1 MREYMRASTKALMA
15 KHGWRY
21 DRAIH
26 NYLYF
31 IFYYPYVGFV
41 YYLFKYLSKY
51 LSWFKPLNPVISMAL
66 NRYHA
71 KILSGG
77 DVKKI
82 VTLNED
88 ISATSEKNKK
98 IVPFKYAYKI
108 LFKNPEYIAVVD
120 CPCKKTLNAPPDTIN
135 SCLFVG
141 SGTGAFWVDSLS
153 KKYNAR
159 KISQQEALD
168 MITHYRKMGYINQ
181 AFFKVATGGSTGVIC
196 NCHPDTCV
204 SLQATKFAKKF
215 DKNFTQNAYAGYS
228 IRQDETK
235 CKKCGTCASV
245 CHFEAV
251 TVVPEKSWSYNNENC
266 TGCELCVEH
275 CPDGALSLY
284 QDPLKPLP
292 LDIDLVKSEFVN

>member
-1 MREYMRASTKALMA
+1 MRKSTRVLMA

-26 NYLYF
+26 NYIYF
-31 IFYYPYVGFV
+31 VFYYPYVATV
-41 YYLFKYLSKY
+41 YYLFKFLSKY
-51 LSWFKPLNPVISMAL
+51 LSWFKPLNPFLNMAF

-71 KILSGG
+71 KILSGA
-77 DVKKI
+77 DVRKI
-82 VTLNED
+82 VTLDQD
-88 ISATSEKNKK
+88 ISAITEKNKK

-108 LFKNPEYIAVVD
+108 LFQNPDYIVAID
-120 CPCKKTLNAPPDTIN
+120 CPCKKILNAPPDTIN

-141 SGTGAFWVDSLS
+141 SGTGAFWLDKLS
-153 KKYNAR
+153 IKYHAR

-168 MITHYRKMGYINQ
+168 MIKHYRKMGYINQ

-215 DKNFTQNAYAGYS
+215 DKDFTMNVYAGYS
-228 IRQDETK
+228 VRRDETK
-235 CKKCGTCASV
+235 CKKCGTCASF
-245 CHFEAV
+245 CHFEATSV
-251 TVVPEKSWSYNNENC
+251 DPEKSWSYNSENC

-275 CPDGALSLY
+275 CPEGALTLY
-284 QDPLKPLP
+284 QDSAKPLP
-292 LDIDLVKSEFVN
+292 LDIDLIKSEFLINTI

>member
-1 MREYMRASTKALMA
+1 MRESTKALMA
-15 KHGWRY
+15 KHGWRI

-26 NYLYF
+26 NYIYF
-31 IFYYPYVGFV
+31 VFYYPYVRFV
-41 YYLFKYLSKY
+41 YYLFKYLAKY
-51 LSWFKPLNPVISMAL
+51 LSWFKPLKPIVSMAL

-120 CPCKKTLNAPPDTIN
+120 CPCKKTLKAPPDTIN
-135 SCLFVG
+135 SCLCVG

-153 KKYNAR
+153 EKYNAR

-204 SLQATKFAKKF
+204 SLQATKFLKKF
-215 DKNFTQNAYAGYS
+215 DKNFAHGAYSGYS
-228 IRQDETK
+228 ISHDETK
-235 CKKCGTCASV
+235 CKKCGTCAPV
-245 CHFEAV
+245 CHFEAIA
-251 TVVPEKSWSYNNENC
+251 VVPEKSWSYKNENC

-275 CPDGALSLY
+275 CPEGALSLY
-284 QDPLKPLP
+284 QDPSKPLP
-292 LDIDLVKSEFVN
+292 LDIDLVKSEFVK

>member
-1 MREYMRASTKALMA
+1 MRESTKALMA

-26 NYLYF
+26 NYIYF
-31 IFYYPYVGFV
+31 VFYYPYVRFV
-41 YYLFKYLSKY
+41 YYLFKYLAKY
-51 LSWFKPLNPVISMAL
+51 LSWFKPLNPIVSMAL

-88 ISATSEKNKK
+88 ISAISEKNKK
-98 IVPFKYAYKI
+98 IIPFKYAYKI

-120 CPCKKTLNAPPDTIN
+120 CPCKKTLNATPDTIN
-135 SCLFVG
+135 SCLCVG

-168 MITHYRKMGYINQ
+168 MITHYRKLGYINQ

-215 DKNFTQNAYAGYS
+215 DKNFTQNAYSGYS

-245 CHFEAV
+245 CHFEAII
-251 TVVPEKSWSYNNENC
+251 VVPEKSWSYNNDNC

-275 CPDGALSLY
+275 CPEGALSLY
-284 QDPLKPLP
+284 QDTLKPLP
-292 LDIDLVKSEFVN
+292 LDIDLVKSEFVK

>member
-1 MREYMRASTKALMA
+1 MRESTKALMA
-15 KHGWRY
+15 KHGWRI

-26 NYLYF
+26 NYIYF
-31 IFYYPYVGFV
+31 VFYYPYVRFV
-41 YYLFKYLSKY
+41 YHLFKFLAKY
-51 LSWFKPLNPVISMAL
+51 LSWFKPLTPIVSMAL

-77 DVKKI
+77 DVNKI

-88 ISATSEKNKK
+88 ISATSENNKK
-98 IVPFKYAYKI
+98 IIPFKYAYKI
-108 LFKNPEYIAVVD
+108 LFKDPEYIAVID
-120 CPCKKTLNAPPDTIN
+120 CPCKKTLKAPPDTIN

-168 MITHYRKMGYINQ
+168 MIRHYRKMGYINQ

-204 SLQATKFAKKF
+204 SMQATKFMKKF
-215 DKNFTQNAYAGYS
+215 NKNFVHGAYSGYS
-228 IRQDETK
+228 VRRDETK
-235 CKKCGTCASV
+235 CKKCGTCTTV
-245 CHFEAV
+245 CHFEAI
-251 TVVPEKSWSYNNENC
+251 TVVPEKSRSYNRTNC

-275 CPDGALSLY
+275 CPEGALSLY
-284 QDPLKPLP
+284 QDPSKPLP